1 MNEPDFPVSG
11 PQQEGSETGRTKE
24 LGAEAEFT
32 ATRARDPP
40 GRLENRLCE
49 GHGLFAHFLHH
60 LTSLYH
66 PYRLRRRGENEQ
78 MRKHTRNSHVFK
90 KNFCDSNLT
99 KPMEYK
105 EKKRTPRKTASG
117 ILSLKKQ
124 NKPTKK
130 VACIYEVLI
139 MHTSQFTED
148 LFSSYIYICSYMQTR
163 SISFNAHN
171 NSLKQYYFTN

>member
-1 MNEPDFPVSG
+1 
-11 PQQEGSETGRTKE
+11 
-24 LGAEAEFT
+24 
-32 ATRARDPP
+32 
-40 GRLENRLCE
+40 
-49 GHGLFAHFLHH
+49 
-60 LTSLYH
+60 
-66 PYRLRRRGENEQ
+66 
-78 MRKHTRNSHVFK
+78 
-90 KNFCDSNLT
+90 
-99 KPMEYK
+99 MEYK